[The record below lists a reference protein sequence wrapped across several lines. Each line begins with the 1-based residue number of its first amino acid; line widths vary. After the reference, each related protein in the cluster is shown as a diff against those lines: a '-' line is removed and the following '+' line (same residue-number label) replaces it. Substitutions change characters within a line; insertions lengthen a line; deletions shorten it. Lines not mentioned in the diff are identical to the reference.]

1 MSKPTNLLARLFSR
15 GQGGPLVSQIYSR
28 AINRPLL
35 VEPGMA
41 EALIDGWLHGRMDAG
56 EGGEPREMLEKVGH
70 IAVLDV
76 SGPLISRMAEPTLC
90 GQPPVSYEGLMAAF
104 DEIEA
109 DANITHVVL
118 RMETPGGEA
127 AQLLDTTDRMAKLR
141 ESKTLIAMVD
151 DYAYSGGYG
160 LAAACSEIW
169 ITRTGGVGSVGV
181 VIGHKDVSERNAKE
195 GVKWTYVHSGA
206 RKVDGN
212 PNEPLSDAARTMMQ
226 GESDRIYDMFTTSV
240 ATYRGMSVEAVRA
253 TEAGLFFGESAIAAG
268 MADHLGT
275 FRELMAELQGGTY
288 TRRRQAAAANEPQGP
303 AEPPLEAEVESAGEK
318 DKPTGMQAAVTT
330 AAEQGASAMTHGAA
344 AEQEQPL
351 DAAVLAEQCQ
361 AAGLGALTSVA
372 IREQWSQSRM
382 AAALAQAS
390 EVRNLC
396 AAAGMPQLAT
406 GYLNAGTGVE
416 VVRRELASRLQA
428 GPEVN
433 NRLPAADKTG
443 ASASSTHYG
452 AIYARRNAR

>member
-41 EALIDGWLHGRMDAG
+41 ETLIDGWLHGRLDAG
-56 EGGEPREMLEKVGH
+56 EGGEPRQVMEKVGH
-70 IAVLDV
+70 IAVLEV
-76 SGPLISRMAEPTLC
+76 SGPLISRMVEAPPC
-90 GQPPVSYEGLMAAF
+90 GAAPVSFEALNLAF

-118 RMETPGGEA
+118 RLETPGGEA
-127 AQLLDTTDRMAKLR
+127 AQLFDLTDRMAELR
-141 ESKTLIAMVD
+141 KTKTLIAMVD

-160 LAAACSEIW
+160 LASACSEIW
-169 ITRTGGVGSVGV
+169 LTRTGGVGSVGV
-181 VIGHKDVSERNAKE
+181 VIGHKDVSEKNAKE
-195 GVKWTYVHSGA
+195 GVRWTYVHSGA
-206 RKVDGN
+206 LKVSGN
-212 PNEPLSDAARTMMQ
+212 PNEPLSEDARAFMQ
-226 GESDRIYDMFTTSV
+226 GESDRIYDLFTTSV
-240 ATYRGMSVEAVRA
+240 AAYRGMSVAAVRA
-253 TEAGLFFGESAIAAG
+253 TEAGLFFGQAAIEVG
-268 MADHLGT
+268 LADHLGT

-288 TRRRQAAAANEPQGP
+288 TRRRQATAEVEPQPP
-303 AEPPLEAEVESAGEK
+303 AEPPVEPQAEPAGDEDKPAGMEASASEAEFATTAIAESAAT
-318 DKPTGMQAAVTT
+318 D
-330 AAEQGASAMTHGAA
+330 
-344 AEQEQPL
+344 QEQPL

-372 IREQWSQSRM
+372 IREQWTQSRM
-382 AAALAQAS
+382 ASALAQAN
-390 EVRNLC
+390 EIRNLC
-396 AAAGMPQLAT
+396 TAAGMPQLVA

-416 VVRRELASRLQA
+416 VVRRELASRLQT

-433 NRLPAADKTG
+433 NRLPAANKTG
-443 ASASSTHYG
+443 ASASSTNYG